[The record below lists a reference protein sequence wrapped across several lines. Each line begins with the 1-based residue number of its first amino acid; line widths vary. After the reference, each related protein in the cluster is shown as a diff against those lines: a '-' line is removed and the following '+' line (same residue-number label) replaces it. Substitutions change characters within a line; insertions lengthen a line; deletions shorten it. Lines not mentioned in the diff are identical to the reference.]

1 MLSVSEAEARCAQL
15 IEAAQKAGAD
25 AADAIYIG
33 DGSTSVQVRLGALED
48 VERSEGEEIGLRLF
62 VGRRSASVSSSDLS
76 RSALLA
82 LVERAVAMAR
92 EAPEDPYAGL
102 APEER
107 LIQGSGPDVEGDD
120 GADPSPV
127 ALKARAIE
135 MEEIARG
142 HAGITNSE
150 GAGLSAGR
158 SVTAL
163 ATSHG
168 FCRGYTTSGYSA
180 SVSVIAGTGSGMQR
194 DYATHSA
201 RWYGDLDDP
210 EALGRLA
217 AERALARVGPGKLP
231 SGTMPV
237 VFDPRVGTSLL
248 GHLIGAINGGAIAR
262 KTSFLLGRESE
273 PIFPETITILDDPH
287 RRRGLRSKPFDGEG
301 LPTAPRNLVEAG
313 RLTGWLMDSASARQL
328 GREPTGHA
336 TRGVGGS
343 PGSSATN
350 VDLLPGALSR
360 EALIGDIGR
369 GLYVTELIGQ
379 GVNPVTGDYSRGA
392 SGFLIDQGEIAGP
405 VAEITIAGNLLDMF
419 RTLSAASDLE
429 HRRAMN
435 VPTLRIEGMTI
446 AGA

>member
-1 MLSVSEAEARCAQL
+1 MLSVSQAEARCAQL
-15 IEAAQKAGAD
+15 IEAARKVGAD
-25 AADAIYIG
+25 AADALYVG

-62 VGRRSASVSSSDLS
+62 VGQRSASVSSSDLS
-76 RSALLA
+76 REALLA

-102 APEER
+102 APQEK
-107 LIQGSGPDVEGDD
+107 LIGGSGPDVEGDD
-120 GADPSPV
+120 GADPSP
-127 ALKARAIE
+127 ALLKARALE

-142 HAGITNSE
+142 HPGITNSE

-180 SVSVIAGTGSGMQR
+180 SVSVLAGTGSGMQR

-201 RWYGDLDDP
+201 RWFEDLDGP
-210 EALGRLA
+210 EALGALA
-217 AERALARVGPGKLP
+217 AKRALARVGPGKLP

-237 VFDPRVGTSLL
+237 VFDPRVGTSLV
-248 GHLIGAINGGAIAR
+248 GHLIGAIIGAAVAR
-262 KTSFLLGRESE
+262 KTSFLLGRDGE
-273 PIFPETITILDDPH
+273 PVFPEAITIVDEPH
-287 RRRGLRSKPFDGEG
+287 RPRGLRSKPYDGEG
-301 LPTAPRNLVEAG
+301 LPTARRNLVTGG

-328 GREPTGHA
+328 GLEPTGHA
-336 TRGVGGS
+336 TRGIGGS
-343 PGSSATN
+343 PGASATN
-350 VDLLPGALSR
+350 VDLLPGEASR
-360 EALIGDIGR
+360 AALIADIER
-369 GLYVTELIGQ
+369 GLLVTELIGQ

-392 SGFLIDQGEIAGP
+392 SGFAIENGEIAGP
-405 VAEITIAGNLLDMF
+405 VAEITIAGNLIDMF
-419 RTLSAASDLE
+419 RTMRAADDLE
-429 HRRAMN
+429 HRRAVN
-435 VPTLRIEGMTI
+435 VPTLRIEGMMI